1 MPGMTEREREVRTK
15 RAELWEKMKPTVEKN
30 GKGEPLTVEERKAY
44 FDLDAELSPLDTELD
59 DILKIRKREDSER
72 EVADTRGVQTGEQ
85 VALDELEARAF
96 DNYLRHGNDGL
107 SREDRTLL
115 IPQGEPGEVARGFE
129 TRAKALFEQRLNPL
143 STLPAAPAAGST
155 LAGEGG
161 YLVPQG
167 FWMNLQTAMKAYGG
181 TAPLFRTITTSGGEP
196 MPWPTTDPTAI
207 VGSLLS
213 ENTQVSEV
221 DFSFGQG
228 MLSAWTFT
236 SGLHLASIQIVND
249 SAFSVDEFIRTRVGE
264 ALGRARAQYAYSGSG
279 SSQPLGVNT
288 AINAKGS
295 GSVGAGGYFALGT
308 ATAVQQIG
316 VSSTATE
323 LASNSLSFGDIL
335 KMITYVDPAYR
346 DNGNCTWVM
355 NDSSLQAQRAVA
367 STTGFPLWEPDVHTG
382 GTSSGRIYHYP
393 VVIDQN
399 VANLTASTTSGPI
412 FGSLD
417 HAMVLRQVNQ
427 AGILRLV
434 ERYADFLQVGYIGY
448 ERWDARSNDLR
459 AVTQAHASTT

>member
-1 MPGMTEREREVRTK
+1 MAGLTEREREIRTR
-15 RAELWEKMKPTVEKN
+15 RAELWNDMAPTVSKM
-30 GKGEPLTVEERKAY
+30 GKGEALTAEERKGY
-44 FDLDAELSPLDTELD
+44 IDRDAEL
-59 DILKIRKREDSER
+59 I
-72 EVADTRGVQTGEQ
+72 G
-85 VALDELEARAF
+85 LDEELKVNLSAQERTREEKKDAESRGITTDEAKSRDEQETEALRA
-96 DNYLRHGNDGL
+96 YLRYGNAGL
-107 SREDRTLL
+107 TPEHRTLL
-115 IPQGEPGEVARGFE
+115 VPQGKPCEAAPE
-129 TRAKALFEQRLNPL
+129 TRLNPL

-167 FWMNLQTAMKAYGG
+167 FWHNLQIAMKAYGG
-181 TAPLFRTITTSGGEP
+181 TAPYFRQVTTSGGEP
-196 MPWPTTDPTAI
+196 MPWPTQDPTGI

-249 SAFSVDEFIRTRVGE
+249 SAFSVDQFIRDRVGE
-264 ALGRARAQYAYSGSG
+264 ALGRARAQYAYSGTG
-279 SSQPLGVNT
+279 SSQPQGVST
-288 AINAKGS
+288 AINAKGA
-295 GSVGAGGYFALGT
+295 GSVGAGGYFSLT
-308 ATAVQQIG
+308 AATPVQQIG
-316 VSSTATE
+316 VSSTQTE
-323 LASNSLSFGDIL
+323 LVSGALAFVDVL

-346 DNGNCTWVM
+346 DNGNCAWFM
-355 NDSSLQAQRAVA
+355 NDATLQAERSVS
-367 STTGFPLWEPDVHTG
+367 STTGFPLWSPDITVG
-382 GTSSGRIYHYP
+382 GTSSGRLYNYP
-393 VVIDQN
+393 VVIDN
-399 VANLTASTTSGPI
+399 NIASLTASTTAGPI
-412 FGSLD
+412 FGALD

-459 AVTQAHASTT
+459 AVTQAHAAAT

>member
-1 MPGMTEREREVRTK
+1 MAGMTEREREVRTK

-30 GKGEPLTVEERKAY
+30 GKGEALTVEERKAY
-44 FDLDAELSPLDTELD
+44 FDLDAELKPLDKELD
-59 DILKIRKREDSER
+59 DILAIRER
-72 EVADTRGVQTGEQ
+72 EGADKDIADTRGAQSSEQ
-85 VALDELEARAF
+85 KTLDEQESRAF
-96 DNYLRHGNDGL
+96 ENYLRHGNDGL
-107 SREDRTLL
+107 TREDRALL

-129 TRAKALFEQRLNPL
+129 SRAKALIEQRLNPL

-167 FWMNLQTAMKAYGG
+167 FWHNLQTAMKAYGG
-181 TAPLFRTITTSGGEP
+181 TAPLFRQVTTSGGEP

-213 ENTQVSEV
+213 ENTQVTEV

-249 SAFSVDEFIRTRVGE
+249 AAFSVDEFIRTRVGE
-264 ALGRARAQYAYSGSG
+264 ALGRARALYAYSGTG

-288 AINAKGS
+288 AINAKGA
-295 GSVGAGGYFALGT
+295 GSVGAGGWFPLT
-308 ATAVQQIG
+308 AATPVQQIG
-316 VSSTATE
+316 TSATATE
-323 LASNSLSFGDIL
+323 LVSGALAFADVL

-346 DNGNCTWVM
+346 DAGNCAWVM
-355 NDSSLQAQRAVA
+355 NDTTLQAMRSVA
-367 STTGFPLWEPDVHTG
+367 STTGFPLWEPDIHTG
-382 GTSSGRIYHYP
+382 GTSSGRLYHYP
-393 VVIDQN
+393 VTIDQN
-399 VANLTASTTSGPI
+399 VASLTASTVSGPI
-412 FGSLD
+412 FGALD

-434 ERYADFLQVGYIGY
+434 ERYADFLQVGFIGY
-448 ERWDARSNDLR
+448 ERWDARSNDMR
-459 AVTQAHASTT
+459 AVTQPKPAAT

>member
-1 MPGMTEREREVRTK
+1 MAGLTEQERAIQEE
-15 RAELWEKMKPTVEKN
+15 RASLWDAMQPAIKKN
-30 GKGEPLTVEERKAY
+30 HEGGRLTVEERKAY
-44 FDLDAELSPLDTELD
+44 LEQNAKLSELTEE
-59 DILKIRKREDSER
+59 LKVIKSMQEHESTKREEADSRGISTDEAESR
-72 EVADTRGVQTGEQ
+72 EKQES
-85 VALDELEARAF
+85 RAF
-96 DNYLRHGNDGL
+96 ENYLRYGESGL
-107 SREDRTLL
+107 SPEDRAVLT
-115 IPQGEPGEVARGFE
+115 PQGVPGEPAARE
-129 TRAKALFEQRLNPL
+129 VRLNPL

-167 FWMNLQTAMKAYGG
+167 FWHNLQVALKAYGG
-181 TAPLFRTITTSGGEP
+181 TAPLFRQVTTSGGEP
-196 MPWPTTDPTAI
+196 MPWPTTNPTAI

-249 SAFSVDEFIRTRVGE
+249 SAFSVDQFIRERVGE
-264 ALGRARAQYAYSGSG
+264 ALGRARAQYAYSGTG

-288 AINAKGS
+288 AINAVGA
-295 GSVGAGGYFALGT
+295 GSVGAGGYYALT
-308 ATAVQQIG
+308 AAHNVNTIG
-316 VSSTATE
+316 SGATATE
-323 LASNSLSFGDIL
+323 LVSNSLAFDTVL

-346 DNGNCTWVM
+346 NAGNCSWVM
-355 NDSSLQAQRAVA
+355 NDTTMQNMRAVA
-367 STTGFPLWEPDVHTG
+367 SNTGFPLWQPNVQVG
-382 GTSSGRIYHYP
+382 GTSADKLYGYP

-399 VANLTASTTSGPI
+399 VASLTASTTSGPI

-448 ERWDARSNDLR
+448 ERWDARSNDTR
-459 AVTQAHASTT
+459 AVTQAHPAAT

>member
-1 MPGMTEREREVRTK
+1 MAGLTEQERAIQEE
-15 RAELWEKMKPTVEKN
+15 RASLWADMQPAIEKN
-30 GKGEPLTVEERKAY
+30 AKGERLDVEERKA
-44 FDLDAELSPLDTELD
+44 FLDRNAKLSGLTEELEVVKAMQGRESEKRAE
-59 DILKIRKREDSER
+59 
-72 EVADTRGVQTGEQ
+72 ADTRGVST
-85 VALDELEARAF
+85 DEAKSQDEREADAF
-96 DNYLRHGNDGL
+96 RNYLRYGDAGL
-107 SREDRTLL
+107 SGEDRGLL
-115 IPQGEPGEVARGFE
+115 RPQGRPAEAAPYEAR
-129 TRAKALFEQRLNPL
+129 LSPL
-143 STLPAAPAAGST
+143 STLPAAPSAGST

-167 FWMNLQTAMKAYGG
+167 FWHNLQTALKAYGG
-181 TAPLFRTITTSGGEP
+181 TAPLFRQVTTSGGEP
-196 MPWPTTDPTAI
+196 LPWPTTNPTAI
-207 VGSLLS
+207 VGTLLS

-279 SSQPLGVNT
+279 SSQPLGINT
-288 AINAKGS
+288 AINATGA
-295 GSVGAGGYFALGT
+295 GSVGGGGWFPLGT

-316 VSSTATE
+316 TSATATE
-323 LASNSLSFGDIL
+323 LVSGALAFSDVL

-346 DNGNCTWVM
+346 DAGNCTWVM
-355 NDSSLQAQRAVA
+355 NDTTLQAMRSVA
-367 STTGFPLWEPDVHTG
+367 STTGFPLWQPDITVG
-382 GTSSGRIYHYP
+382 GTYSDRLYGYP
-393 VVIDQN
+393 VKIDQN
-399 VANLTASTTSGPI
+399 VASLTASTVSGPI
-412 FGSLD
+412 FGSLE

-448 ERWDARSNDLR
+448 ERWDARSNDMR
-459 AVTQAHASTT
+459 AVTQPKASTT